1 MGERLREDWPAS
13 GELFGSRYQL
23 TMANMWVYGITDGIT
38 QEVNGAADE
47 LRPR

>member
-1 MGERLREDWPAS
+1 
-13 GELFGSRYQL
+13 
-23 TMANMWVYGITDGIT
+23 MANTWIYGITDGIT